1 MWLSDIRCRTFIT
14 RKCTEDFTDS
24 KKKEEK
30 KKKKEMV
37 DLEVARLV
45 GDEEN
50 DCRFEVQMEE
60 RWIHTRPTRSTV
72 IRERFQKLFCD

>member
-1 MWLSDIRCRTFIT
+1 
-14 RKCTEDFTDS
+14 
-24 KKKEEK
+24 
-30 KKKKEMV
+30 MV